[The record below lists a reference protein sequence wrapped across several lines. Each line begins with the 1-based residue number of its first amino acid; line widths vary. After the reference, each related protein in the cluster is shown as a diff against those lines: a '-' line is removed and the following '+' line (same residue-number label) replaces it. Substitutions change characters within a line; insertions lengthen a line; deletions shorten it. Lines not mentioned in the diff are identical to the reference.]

1 MRRDLM
7 GRRIKRA
14 RRGLKLRQWELAK
27 KLGKTRVSVAN
38 YELGRCRIPGDVLAD
53 LAKALR
59 VTTDYLLGLSKDGRA
74 A

>member
-14 RRGLKLRQWELAK
+14 RRGLKLRQWELARRI
-27 KLGKTRVSVAN
+27 GKTRVSVTN
-38 YELGRCRIPGDVLAD
+38 YELGRAQVPVDVLAD
-53 LAKALR
+53 LAKALQ